1 MGNKNKSWEK
11 MIWETINSGA
21 CLGVS
26 NKQQNCKVLGCYQK
40 MLIIK

>member
-11 MIWETINSGA
+11 MIWETNIGA